1 MSLPFNRIYKLS
13 TVIVIL
19 ASFIPVS
26 LISRSAECAVADSEM
41 ILPSGKVPARKVDTE
56 KIRSMLENKIVAD
69 RLKSLRLSK
78 EEVMAKMDK
87 MSDEQIH
94 QLASLSFSN
103 RVSLAA
109 AYYRG
114 GYVPAE
120 TLILIVFLT
129 AMFVTVLVVAIAVAD

>member
-1 MSLPFNRIYKLS
+1 MNLQRNRIFRLS
-13 TVIVIL
+13 TIIVIL
-19 ASFIPVS
+19 TGFIPVS
-26 LISRSAECAVADSEM
+26 LISSSAECAMADSEM
-41 ILPSGKVPARKVDTE
+41 ILPGGKAPARDVDTE

-94 QLASLSFSN
+94 QLASLSLSN

-114 GYVPAE
+114 GYIPAE
-120 TLILIVFLT
+120 TLILIIFLT
-129 AMFVTVLVVAIAVAD
+129 AIFAALLIVAVAVAD

>member
-1 MSLPFNRIYKLS
+1 MSLPINGIYKLS

-19 ASFIPVS
+19 ASFIPIS
-26 LISRSAECAVADSEM
+26 LVSRSAECAVADSEM
-41 ILPSGKVPARKVDTE
+41 ILPSGRVPAREVDTE

-87 MSDEQIH
+87 MSNEQIH
-94 QLASLSFSN
+94 QLACLSLSN

-114 GYVPAE
+114 GYVQVE
-120 TLILIVFLT
+120 TLILITFLT
-129 AMFVTVLVVAIAVAD
+129 AMFVAVLIVLVAVAE